1 MIKNKIQTKPSKK
14 KPLTTTSIKSSQY
27 KISHHKLIGRK
38 NEKGESKALKPLIF
52 ERQTRNK
59 LCKKD

>member
-1 MIKNKIQTKPSKK
+1 MIKNKLKK
-14 KPLTTTSIKSSQY
+14 KLLTTTSINSSQY
-27 KISHHKLIGRK
+27 KISHHQFIARR
-38 NEKGESKALKPLIF
+38 NEKGKSEALKPLIF